1 MTGLTDDLR
10 AALGD
15 EVMLEPSAR
24 AERARDTWMRS
35 QIPLSAGEAVVA
47 PVAVCAPSSTEGL
60 AEAVAICRRHGAPMI
75 PRGGGSGVVGG
86 VLASADAVV
95 LSTENMT
102 GLVRLSSD
110 DLTAT
115 FRAGTNGLVAE
126 ETMQAE
132 GLTIGHWPQSIELST
147 VGGWVATRA
156 SGQYSTAYGNI
167 EDVVLSFEAVLA
179 DGTVYRGRDTP
190 RAAAGP
196 DLRHLLMGSEGTLG
210 IVTEVTFSL
219 REVPEPG
226 VRQAFHFADFAD
238 GLDAI
243 RRVMRAGWRPPV
255 VRLYDGRESWRHF
268 REQLPKGN
276 AMLIFLHEGPP
287 GVAPLEAAA
296 VAEICRDRG
305 GSAAASDVVD
315 GWFEHRN
322 TVPSWDELLQSGVV
336 ADTIEIATDWS
347 RLPRLYTEVID
358 ALTMVP
364 GVVAA
369 SAHSSH
375 AYRSGANLYFTLAA
389 TPAAPSGADR
399 PGPEEFSA
407 TYDAC
412 WEAALTAANDLGAG
426 LAHHHGVGRVRRE
439 WMPAEI
445 GGGGLSM
452 LRAMKRGLDPDGLMN
467 PGVLIP

>member
-1 MTGLTDDLR
+1 MSGLVDDLQ
-10 AALGD
+10 AALGAGLL
-15 EVMLEPSAR
+15 LEAQDR
-24 AERARDTWMRS
+24 EARARDTWMRS
-35 QIPLSAGEAVVA
+35 QIPLSAGEAIVA
-47 PVAVCAPSSTEGL
+47 PVAVCAPATTEEL
-60 AEAVAICRRHGAPMI
+60 AEAVKICRRHGAPMI

-95 LSTENMT
+95 LSTERMT
-102 GLVRLSSD
+102 GMRALSSS

-115 FRAGTNGLVAE
+115 FGAGTNGLVAE
-126 ETMQAE
+126 ETLQAE

-167 EDVVLSFEAVLA
+167 EDVVLSLEAVLA
-179 DGTVYRGRDTP
+179 DGTIYRGRDTP

-210 IVTEVTFSL
+210 IVTEVTLSL
-219 REVPEPG
+219 REQPEPG
-226 VRQAFHFADFAD
+226 VRQAFHFDDFAT
-238 GLDAI
+238 GIESI

-268 REQLPKGN
+268 RDQLPKGN

-287 GVAPLEAAA
+287 GLAPLEAAA
-296 VAEICRDRG
+296 VAGICREQG
-305 GSAAASDVVD
+305 GVAADAAVVD

-322 TVPSWDELLQSGVV
+322 SVPSWDELLQSGVV
-336 ADTIEIATDWS
+336 ADTIEVATDWN
-347 RLPRLYTEVID
+347 RLPALYSAVVDSIS
-358 ALTMVP
+358 AVP

-369 SAHSSH
+369 SAHTSH

-389 TPAAPSGADR
+389 TPAAPDGADR
-399 PGPEEFSA
+399 PGPEEFTA

-412 WEAALTAANDLGAG
+412 WDAALRAADGLGAG
-426 LAHHHGVGRVRRE
+426 LAHHHGVGRVRRD
-439 WMPAEI
+439 WMAAEVGT
-445 GGGGLSM
+445 GGIAM
-452 LRAMKRGLDPDGLMN
+452 LRAVKNGLDPEGLMN
-467 PGVLIP
+467 PGVLLP